1 MSNQSL
7 PPRFTYPFCYE
18 PHPLCVDAAEEL
30 KRYIRESH
38 IMDGEP
44 GGGKMFG
51 VLIVEDGDGHV
62 SHLAA
67 YSGLLAGRN
76 DWPGF
81 VPPVFDAQQPDGYFK
96 IHERQISTLNE
107 KIEAAEHAPVYAAAR
122 EALVNAETET
132 KAETDSYRAMMKEA
146 KSHRSRIRQRGG
158 LSSEEEAALTR
169 ESQFQKAELHRMKLR
184 AARII
189 ETAKAKVEKFE
200 RHIATMKTE
209 RKTMSDNLQHWLFSQ
224 YSMLNARGERRS
236 LLSIFADTPSGVPPA
251 GAGDCCAPK
260 LLQYAYSHNL
270 RPVCMAEFW
279 YGHPPKNELRRHG
292 CYYPAC
298 SGKCKPILAHMLQG
312 LAVDPDPLQ
321 GRAGQDLEIVY
332 QDEEL
337 AVVCKPAGMLS
348 VPGRDR
354 RRSVLSLMRRLCP
367 EAEGPMAVH
376 RLDMDTSGL
385 MLVAKTAD
393 AYRCLQRQFLDRT
406 IHKEYIA
413 LLDGTSA
420 FPQQG
425 RIDLPLR
432 PDPFDR
438 PRQIV
443 DRENGKPAVTLYNV
457 LRKETITDSTGTQHA
472 VTRIQLFPQTGRT
485 HQLRVHC
492 AHSDGLGLPI
502 LGDPLYGNR
511 SDRLYLHAVAI
522 TFIHPIT
529 KKEMTFRHNPD
540 F

>member
-1 MSNQSL
+1 MNNQSL

-18 PHPLCVDAAEEL
+18 PHPLCVAAAEEL

-38 IMDGEP
+38 VMDGEP

-51 VLIVEDGDGHV
+51 VLIVEDRNGHV
-62 SHLAA
+62 SHLSA

-96 IHERQISTLNE
+96 IHERQISTLNK
-107 KIEAAEHAPVYAAAR
+107 KIEAAEHAPGYAAAR
-122 EALVNAETET
+122 EALTLVQTET

-146 KSHRSRIRQRGG
+146 KKRRDKRRQSGG
-158 LSSEEEAALTR
+158 LSLDEEAALTK
-169 ESQFQKAELHRMKLR
+169 ESQFQKAKLHRMKLR
-184 AARII
+184 AVDAI
-189 ETAKAKVEKFE
+189 EAAKAKVEEFE
-200 RHIATMKTE
+200 RHIDAMKAE

-236 LLSIFADTPSGVPPA
+236 LLSIFADTPSGAPPA

-279 YGHPPKNELRRHG
+279 YGRPPKNELRRHG

-298 SGKCKPILAHMLQG
+298 SGKCKPILSHMLQG
-312 LAVDPDPLQ
+312 LAVDPDPMQ
-321 GRAGQDLEIVY
+321 GRDGQELEIVY

-337 AVVCKPAGMLS
+337 AVVCKPSGMLS
-348 VPGRDR
+348 VPGRDGR
-354 RRSVLSLMRRLCP
+354 QSVLSLMRRLCP

-385 MLVAKTAD
+385 MLIAKTAD

-420 FPQQG
+420 FPQRG

-432 PDPFDR
+432 PAPFDR

-443 DRENGKPAVTLYNV
+443 DRENGKPAVTLYNI
-457 LRKETITDSTGTQHA
+457 LRKETITDSTGTQHT

-492 AHSDGLGLPI
+492 AHNYGLGLPI
-502 LGDPLYGNR
+502 LGDPLYGIR
-511 SDRLYLHAVAI
+511 SDRLYLHAAAI

-529 KKEMTFRHNPD
+529 KKSMTFRHNPE